1 MLEVVL
7 VFVPELLELLSV
19 SVVSFPVKLF
29 VVFVV
34 LLAVEL
40 FSAVAVPLAWPV
52 LEPDLLVDPEP
63 DRSIPSVTV
72 SVRS

>member
-40 FSAVAVPLAWPV
+40 FSAVAVPLTWPV